1 MENTISL
8 IQAETALLNA
18 PVPPKLPRTAT
29 ITEAR
34 KVAQDFEAFFLAQT
48 LQPMFR
54 NISAEEPFGGGAGEK
69 MWRSLQI
76 DEYGKA
82 MAQAGG
88 IGIADAV
95 MEQIIRTQE
104 FEQQ

>member
-1 MENTISL
+1 MENTIAL

-18 PVPPKLPRTAT
+18 PVPPRLPKTAT
-29 ITEAR
+29 LAEAR

-48 LQPMFR
+48 LQPMFQG
-54 NISAEEPFGGGAGEK
+54 IGTEAPFGGGAGEK
-69 MWRSLQI
+69 LWRSLQI

-95 MEQIIRTQE
+95 MELIIRTQE
-104 FEQQ
+104 FEEK